1 MPSRPLEI
9 SAATFSEWIDGLA
22 RFSAAGP
29 GVTRRVYDDA
39 WCDAHCWL
47 RERAASLGLAT
58 SVDGAGNLFFH
69 PPKFAAGDD
78 RPVLMVGSHL
88 DSVVQGGR
96 YDGAYGTLAG
106 LAIAAERI
114 DTPGMPVVGFVT
126 CEEEDSRFHAGFM
139 GARSLLGRVEPRELD
154 DATDTAG
161 MTWRAAL
168 ETARARD
175 CAAPLARGAQPFR
188 PLFRPALMLELHIE
202 QGPVLE
208 TEALPLG
215 IVDRIAGYR
224 RLNARIEGEARHAGT
239 TPMARRRDALAAAA
253 EMALAAEA
261 CAIAKGAPAV
271 ATAGNLSAQPGLA
284 NVVAGVCDLTLEVRH
299 VVPAALEALDA
310 DLRARCAE
318 IAKRRGV
325 RLAITERSRQE
336 PTELSAP
343 LAAEA
348 EALARAQGIAFKRMA
363 SGAAHDA
370 MIFARAGVPALM
382 VFVPSRGGVSHSPEE
397 HTDAKALAV
406 GLRFGA
412 TLAAGLAVA
421 PPVVAGGA
429 V

>member
-1 MPSRPLEI
+1 M
-9 SAATFSEWIDGLA
+9 ATRSPGIPTTLFSEWIEGLA

-39 WCDAHCWL
+39 WCDAHAWL
-47 RERAASLGLAT
+47 RERAVSLGLMA
-58 SVDGAGNLFFH
+58 SSDGAGNLFFH
-69 PPKFAAGDD
+69 PPRLAPGDD

-96 YDGAYGTLAG
+96 YDGAYGALAG

-139 GARSLLGRVEPRELD
+139 GARSLLGRVDARELD
-154 DATDTAG
+154 EATDDAG
-161 MTWRAAL
+161 TTWRAAL
-168 ETARARD
+168 DAARARA
-175 CAAPLARGAQPFR
+175 CAAPLALGAQPFR

-208 TEALPLG
+208 AEGRPLG

-224 RLNARIEGEARHAGT
+224 RLNAHIEGEARHAGT
-239 TPMARRRDALAAAA
+239 TPMTRRKDALAAAA
-253 EMALAAEA
+253 EMVLAAEA
-261 CAIAKGAPAV
+261 CAIAQGAPAV
-271 ATAGNLSAQPGLA
+271 ATAGNVSARPGLA
-284 NVVAGVCDLTLEVRH
+284 NVVPGVCDLTLEVRH
-299 VVPAALEALDA
+299 VEVAALETLDA
-310 DLRARCAE
+310 GLRARCAE

-325 RLAITERSRQE
+325 HVAITERSRQE

-343 LAAEA
+343 LAGEA

-382 VFVPSRGGVSHSPEE
+382 VFVPSKGGVSHSPEE
-397 HTDAKALAV
+397 HTDAKALAL

-429 V
+429 A